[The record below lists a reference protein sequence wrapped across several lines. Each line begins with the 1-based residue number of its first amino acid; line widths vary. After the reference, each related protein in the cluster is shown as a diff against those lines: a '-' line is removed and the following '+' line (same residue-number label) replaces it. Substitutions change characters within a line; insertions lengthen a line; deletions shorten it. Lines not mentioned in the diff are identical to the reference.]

1 VHTTRN
7 KVHGQDLYN
16 KTAFNPVCF
25 KSVDKDI
32 IPKSQTVLFSYF
44 CEFLT
49 EQYLIYLFVL
59 DYFYCC
65 YCSQKPT
72 GNPPPKSEG
81 GFEPV
86 LVLELGHPVPE
97 QAQVQKLTHTHPHTK
112 HTHTQTKSKGIHLG
126 NSLGVQQR
134 QGEFLTSTVCRK
146 TPKFVK
152 VAQKNYS

>member
-72 GNPPPKSEG
+72 GNPPRNQRV
-81 GFEPV
+81 V
-86 LVLELGHPVPE
+86 LNLCLFWNWATQFQNKHRF
-97 QAQVQKLTHTHPHTK
+97 KNSHTHTHTQN
-112 HTHTQTKSKGIHLG
+112 THTQTKSKGIHLG